1 MPRWPLGHHHTS
13 CHRSQDVEGPSWQ
26 QSPKKTCTQH
36 KLCSPK
42 HLTWDTW
49 IYIYIY
55 VNILYILYRY
65 IFLHIMVLSWY
76 TWLYLSAF
84 WSSIFMPQYH
94 GAFFFQAPG
103 FNHLSAPPSP
113 PKRQSGCPFSIP
125 LPYATSSRAGL
136 PGFPNAQLRGN
147 AIAGWSFIQKSS
159 HEHWEF

>member
-1 MPRWPLGHHHTS
+1 MTTRSPSHILPPFSGRWRTILATIAKKNVHTTQVVFTKAPYLGYM
-13 CHRSQDVEGPSWQ
+13 D
-26 QSPKKTCTQH
+26 
-36 KLCSPK
+36 
-42 HLTWDTW
+42 
-49 IYIYIY
+49 IYIY